1 MKSDHL
7 AQELKE
13 SIVTSFTSDIGRLL
27 LLEDIGLLSGDKLVI
42 SVIKNVESV
51 QRNALTLS
59 SLDLLL

>member
-1 MKSDHL
+1 MKRDHL

-27 LLEDIGLLSGDKLVI
+27 EDIGLLFADKLVI

-59 SLDLLL
+59 SLDLLLD